1 MAGYLGHK
9 PKLGKYAVDEFT
21 TSTAQASSGNFTLS
35 QTVTDERSLEV
46 SVGGVDQPTTA
57 YSISGTTLAFGTN
70 IVAENDIVIVRHAGE
85 SILYPALEANAVDSA
100 NIVAGAVDDAHLATG
115 ITATKLTGTI
125 AGARLP
131 DPLPAIDGSALTS
144 ITHTP
149 ANNSV
154 GLAQLAGGIDGNLF
168 TWDTAGDPAY
178 VATGTTGHVLT
189 SGGTGVAPTF
199 AAAAGGG
206 GITETDWWRLTANI
220 TATNA
225 DITANLERVDTP
237 AASYLGTGMAE
248 SSGIFTFPSTGYWI
262 IMVHGSF
269 EGASENSMQLQTLVT
284 LNNSSY
290 AWRAIAWSGQRV
302 AQATGASGSSQLFLD
317 VTSTT
322 NVKVKF
328 STGSLGSGSIAHGS
342 TDATANFCNF
352 MFIRLGDT

>member
-1 MAGYLGHK
+1 
-9 PKLGKYAVDEFT
+9 
-21 TSTAQASSGNFTLS
+21 
-35 QTVTDERSLEV
+35 
-46 SVGGVDQPTTA
+46 
-57 YSISGTTLAFGTN
+57 
-70 IVAENDIVIVRHAGE
+70 
-85 SILYPALEANAVDSA
+85 
-100 NIVAGAVDDAHLATG
+100 AGASG
-115 ITATKLTGTI
+115 
-125 AGARLP
+125 
-131 DPLPAIDGSALTS
+131 
-144 ITHTP
+144 
-149 ANNSV
+149 
-154 GLAQLAGGIDGNLF
+154 Q
-168 TWDTAGDPAY
+168 
-178 VATGTTGHVLT
+178 VLT
-189 SGGTGVAPTF
+189 SDGTNWTS
-199 AAAAGGG
+199 AAAAAGG